1 MKPKTDRG
9 GIKMKINN
17 NLKGLVLL
25 VSVSL
30 SACAQAELPK
40 DHYYRLNI
48 TAPQQAKQEVMF
60 DGIIEIER
68 FVADGLTAG
77 RSIVYSD
84 SGNEQQLMEY
94 HYHFWTEP
102 PIIMLRDQ
110 LIDFLR
116 AANVA
121 KMVVSPE
128 MRARPDY
135 RLTAKIKRL
144 EKVVGSRPS
153 AIAELELGL
162 QNEKNGEII
171 HLANYQVEVEA
182 QSQSVDD
189 AVIAM
194 NKALKKIYTRFVAS
208 LRRL

>member
-1 MKPKTDRG
+1 MQ
-9 GIKMKINN
+9 INN
-17 NLKGLVLL
+17 NLKCLVLL
-25 VSVSL
+25 VSISL
-30 SACAQAELPK
+30 GACAQPELPK
-40 DHYYRLNI
+40 DHYYRLNVI
-48 TAPQQAKQEVMF
+48 APQQAKQKVIF
-60 DGIIEIER
+60 KGTIEIER
-68 FVADGLTAG
+68 FVADGLTVG

-162 QNEKNGEII
+162 QNEKNGEIV

-194 NKALKKIYTRFVAS
+194 NKALRKIYTRFVAS
-208 LRRL
+208 LRKL

>member
-1 MKPKTDRG
+1 MQ
-9 GIKMKINN
+9 INN
-17 NLKGLVLL
+17 NLKCLVLL

-30 SACAQAELPK
+30 GACAQPELPQ
-40 DHYYRLNI
+40 DHYYRLNV
-48 TAPQQAKQEVMF
+48 TAPQQAKQKVIF
-60 DGIIEIER
+60 KGTIEIER

-116 AANVA
+116 ATNVA
-121 KMVVSPE
+121 TMVVSPE

-144 EKVVGSRPS
+144 EKVIGSKPS
-153 AIAELELGL
+153 AIVELELGL
-162 QNEKNGEII
+162 QNEKNGQIV
-171 HLANYQVEVEA
+171 HLENYRVEVGA
-182 QSQSVDD
+182 PSQSIDD
-189 AVIAM
+189 AVISM
-194 NKALKKIYTRFVAS
+194 NRALSKIYTRFVAS
-208 LRRL
+208 LRKL

>member
-1 MKPKTDRG
+1 M
-9 GIKMKINN
+9 
-17 NLKGLVLL
+17 
-25 VSVSL
+25 SVSL
-30 SACAQAELPK
+30 GACAQPELPK
-40 DHYYRLNI
+40 DHYYRLNV
-48 TAPQQAKQEVMF
+48 TTPQQTKQEIIF
-60 DGIIEIER
+60 KGTIEIER

-84 SGNEQQLMEY
+84 SSNEQQLMEY

-116 AANVA
+116 ATNVA
-121 KMVVSPE
+121 TMVVSPE

-162 QNEKNGEII
+162 QNEKNGEIV
-171 HLANYQVEVEA
+171 HLANYQVEVKA

-194 NKALKKIYTRFVAS
+194 NKALRKIYTRFVAS
-208 LRRL
+208 LRKL